1 MCEYEGSIDLY
12 KKSCVY
18 DPHLIW
24 LLSGDAGRYL
34 PPATRTNS
42 IKSGACRRSI
52 EVIKERTQNNFI
64 NYCLQ
69 MREKLAE
76 VIHKHC

>member
-34 PPATRTNS
+34 PPATRTIS
-42 IKSGACRRSI
+42 IKSEEPGKKSLASYRGYRVQDEPSI
-52 EVIKERTQNNFI
+52 F
-64 NYCLQ
+64 
-69 MREKLAE
+69 
-76 VIHKHC
+76 